1 METTSKLYIDV
12 TDTVKSK
19 LAKLFKCTEKFVYM
33 ALTYRKD
40 SLLAKKIRYV
50 AVRDYQGKPMHHCPE
65 CETLH
70 NLTQDGRKLMVQ
82 NFDNGVKLEVDKGTG
97 NVVVYNRKGDNIGNW
112 ENVTVTKLSEIQLY
126 AESL

>member
-1 METTSKLYIDV
+1 METTSKRYIDV

-50 AVRDYQGKPMHHCPE
+50 AVHDYQGKPMHHCPE

>member
-1 METTSKLYIDV
+1 
-12 TDTVKSK
+12 
-19 LAKLFKCTEKFVYM
+19 
-33 ALTYRKD
+33 
-40 SLLAKKIRYV
+40 
-50 AVRDYQGKPMHHCPE
+50 MHHCPE

>member
-1 METTSKLYIDV
+1 METTSKRYIDV

-50 AVRDYQGKPMHHCPE
+50 AVRDYQGKPKHHCPE

>member
-1 METTSKLYIDV
+1 METTSKRYIDV

>member
-1 METTSKLYIDV
+1 MDTTSKRYIDV

>member
-1 METTSKLYIDV
+1 METTSKRYIDV

-65 CETLH
+65 CETLY

>member
-1 METTSKLYIDV
+1 METTSKRYIDV

-50 AVRDYQGKPMHHCPE
+50 AVRDYQGKPMHHCLE

>member
-1 METTSKLYIDV
+1 METTSKRYIDV

-70 NLTQDGRKLMVQ
+70 NLIQDGRKLMVQ

>member
-1 METTSKLYIDV
+1 METTSKRYIDV

-19 LAKLFKCTEKFVYM
+19 LAKLFKCTEKFVYI

>member
-1 METTSKLYIDV
+1 METTSKRYIDV

-112 ENVTVTKLSEIQLY
+112 ENVAVTKLSEIQLY

>member
-1 METTSKLYIDV
+1 METTSKRYIDV
-12 TDTVKSK
+12 TDTLKSK

>member
-1 METTSKLYIDV
+1 METTSKRYIDV

-97 NVVVYNRKGDNIGNW
+97 NVVVYNSKGDNIGNW

>member
-1 METTSKLYIDV
+1 METASKRYIDV
-12 TDTVKSK
+12 TNETKTK
-19 LAKLFKCTEKFVYM
+19 LAKLFKCTETFVYM

-40 SLLAKKIRYV
+40 SPLAKKIRYV
-50 AVRDYQGKPMHHCPE
+50 AKRDYQGKPMYHCPE

-70 NLTQDGRKLMVQ
+70 NLTEDGRQVMVQ

-97 NVVVYNRKGDNIGNW
+97 NVVAYNRKGENVGNW
-112 ENVTVTKLSEIQLY
+112 ENVSIQKLTEIQLY

>member
-1 METTSKLYIDV
+1 
-12 TDTVKSK
+12 
-19 LAKLFKCTEKFVYM
+19 
-33 ALTYRKD
+33 
-40 SLLAKKIRYV
+40 
-50 AVRDYQGKPMHHCPE
+50 
-65 CETLH
+65 
-70 NLTQDGRKLMVQ
+70 MVQ

>member
-1 METTSKLYIDV
+1 M
-12 TDTVKSK
+12 
-19 LAKLFKCTEKFVYM
+19 AKLFKCTEKFVYM

>member
-1 METTSKLYIDV
+1 METASKRYIDV
-12 TDTVKSK
+12 TDVTKNK
-19 LAKLFKCTEKFVYM
+19 LAELFKCTGTMVYL
-33 ALTYRKD
+33 ALTYRKN
-40 SLLAKKIRYV
+40 SMLAKKIRYV

-70 NLTQDGRKLMVQ
+70 NLTEDGRQVMVQ

-97 NVVVYNRKGDNIGNW
+97 NVVAYNRKGENIGNW
-112 ENVTVTKLSEIQLY
+112 ENVTIPKLSEIQMY

>member
-1 METTSKLYIDV
+1 METISKRYIDV